1 MCRSQFSPSAVWDT
15 KGREHGAVSLRA
27 AVQQLCLAYL
37 LSMGRR
43 PGFDPWPRKKLKPK
57 KPTTKKQNKK
67 GREEGKS
74 NSDKVTDSELPD
86 SDPFQFLDSDSVKLM
101 MQTLIKGRRESCL
114 V

>member
-1 MCRSQFSPSAVWDT
+1 
-15 KGREHGAVSLRA
+15 
-27 AVQQLCLAYL
+27 
-37 LSMGRR
+37 MGRR

-57 KPTTKKQNKK
+57 KPATKRKNKK